1 MSANRKY
8 FEAVPEER
16 LPLTDEEGEVRELTE
31 GDFKHFRP
39 TTELMPE
46 FIKAFERMRGTRG
59 AQKAP
64 LKERIG
70 LRLDADVV
78 AHFRSTGTGWQARM
92 NDILKQHMAG
102 SAAEGHKK

>member
-1 MSANRKY
+1 MSASRKY
-8 FEAVPEER
+8 FEAVPEKR

-39 TTELMPE
+39 TTEIMPE
-46 FIKAFERMRGTRG
+46 FIEAFTRMRGERG

-78 AHFRSTGTGWQARM
+78 AHFRATGAGWQARV
-92 NDILKQHMAG
+92 NDVLKQHMLG
-102 SAAEGHKK
+102 NDRK